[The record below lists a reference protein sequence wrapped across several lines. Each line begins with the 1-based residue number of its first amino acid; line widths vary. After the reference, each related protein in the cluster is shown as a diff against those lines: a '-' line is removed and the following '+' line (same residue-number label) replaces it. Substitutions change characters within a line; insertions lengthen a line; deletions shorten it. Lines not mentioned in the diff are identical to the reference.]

1 MRQAAKEK
9 SKMADKNEKNVKA
22 IESTTTATEVM
33 TATPEK
39 RLIVER
45 DKFMAKDGREM
56 WGYAV
61 HGKGVNGR
69 ETKVDFNA
77 YDQGGYEVLDMVFDI
92 KPTAELQMH
101 DESMTDS
108 ETGEVRTY
116 TVYEVANVDEDG
128 DELKCRI
135 KPARD
140 SDKSILAYL
149 LKKLN
154 RQANASKTA

>member
-1 MRQAAKEK
+1 
-9 SKMADKNEKNVKA
+9 MANEKKVVT
-22 IESTTTATEVM
+22 ESTTTVVE
-33 TATPEK
+33 TADKPK

-45 DKFMAKDGREM
+45 EKFVAKDGREM

-61 HGKGVNGR
+61 HGNIRGR

-92 KPTAELQMH
+92 NSTAELELH
-101 DESMTDS
+101 EESMTDS

-116 TVYEVANVDEDG
+116 TVYTVSNTDEDG
-128 DELKCRI
+128 DEITCRI

-154 RQANASKTA
+154 RASADKPETAA

>member
-1 MRQAAKEK
+1 
-9 SKMADKNEKNVKA
+9 MANGKNEKNEQA
-22 IESTTTATEVM
+22 TNDTAV
-33 TATPEK
+33 TAEATAKSEK

-45 DKFMAKDGREM
+45 EKFTSKDEREM

-77 YDQGGYEVLDMVFDI
+77 YDQGGYEVLDMIFEI
-92 KPTAELQMH
+92 KSTAELQMH

-116 TVYEVANVDEDG
+116 TVYEVSNVDADG
-128 DELKCRI
+128 DELRCRV

-154 RQANASKTA
+154 RQSKEEQKKA

>member
-1 MRQAAKEK
+1 
-9 SKMADKNEKNVKA
+9 MANEKNVKVM
-22 IESTTTATEVM
+22 ESTTTAAEV
-33 TATPEK
+33 TAMPEK

-45 DKFMAKDGREM
+45 EKFT

-92 KPTAELQMH
+92 KPTAELIMH
-101 DESMTDS
+101 DETMVDGD
-108 ETGEVRTY
+108 TGEVRAY

-154 RQANASKTA
+154 RKATAEKTA

>member
-1 MRQAAKEK
+1 
-9 SKMADKNEKNVKA
+9 MANEKNVKA
-22 IESTTTATEVM
+22 TESTTTTAEV

-45 DKFMAKDGREM
+45 EKFTAKDGREM

-92 KPTAELQMH
+92 KPTAELIMH
-101 DESMTDS
+101 DETMVDGD
-108 ETGEVRTY
+108 TGEVRAY
-116 TVYEVANVDEDG
+116 TVYEVANTDEDG

-154 RQANASKTA
+154 RKVNADKTA

>member
-1 MRQAAKEK
+1 
-9 SKMADKNEKNVKA
+9 MANEKRVVTENM
-22 IESTTTATEVM
+22 TTGAETAEK
-33 TATPEK
+33 PK

-45 DKFMAKDGREM
+45 EKFIAKDGREM

-61 HGKGVNGR
+61 HGNVRGR

-92 KPTAELQMH
+92 KPTAELEMH
-101 DESMTDS
+101 EESMTDS
-108 ETGEVRTY
+108 DTGEVRTY
-116 TVYEVANVDEDG
+116 TVYTVSNTDEDG
-128 DELKCRI
+128 DEITCRI

-149 LKKLN
+149 LKKLG
-154 RQANASKTA
+154 RAADVEKPVTAA

>member
-1 MRQAAKEK
+1 
-9 SKMADKNEKNVKA
+9 MANEKNGKA
-22 IESTTTATEVM
+22 TESTVTTAEV

-45 DKFMAKDGREM
+45 EKFTAKDGREM

-61 HGKGVNGR
+61 YGKGVNGR

-108 ETGEVRTY
+108 DTGEIRTY
-116 TVYEVANVDEDG
+116 VVYEVANTDEDG
-128 DELKCRI
+128 DELRCRV

-154 RQANASKTA
+154 RQVAENKTV

>member
-1 MRQAAKEK
+1 
-9 SKMADKNEKNVKA
+9 MANETKKTA
-22 IESTTTATEVM
+22 TASTTTAAEVT

-45 DKFMAKDGREM
+45 EKFTAKDGREM

-61 HGKGVNGR
+61 RGKVNGR

-101 DESMTDS
+101 DESITDS
-108 ETGEVRTY
+108 ETGEIRTF
-116 TVYEVANVDEDG
+116 TVYEVSNVDEDG

-154 RQANASKTA
+154 RQKAA

>member
-1 MRQAAKEK
+1 
-9 SKMADKNEKNVKA
+9 MANEKNVKA
-22 IESTTTATEVM
+22 TEGTTTAAEV

-39 RLIVER
+39 RLVVER
-45 DKFMAKDGREM
+45 EKFTTKDGREM
-56 WGYAV
+56 WGYVV
-61 HGKGVNGR
+61 HGKVNGR

-108 ETGEVRTY
+108 ETGEIRTY
-116 TVYEVANVDEDG
+116 TVYEVSNVDEDG

-154 RQANASKTA
+154 RQKAA

>member
-1 MRQAAKEK
+1 
-9 SKMADKNEKNVKA
+9 MANEKNVKA
-22 IESTTTATEVM
+22 TESTTMAAEVT

-45 DKFMAKDGREM
+45 EKFTAKDGREM

-77 YDQGGYEVLDMVFDI
+77 YDQVLDMVFDI
-92 KPTAELQMH
+92 KSTAELQMH
-101 DESMTDS
+101 DETMTDS
-108 ETGEVRTY
+108 ETGEIRTY
-116 TVYEVANVDEDG
+116 TVYEVANTDEDG

-154 RQANASKTA
+154 RKANAAQTA

>member
-1 MRQAAKEK
+1 
-9 SKMADKNEKNVKA
+9 MANEKNVKA
-22 IESTTTATEVM
+22 TEGTESTTTAAEVA
-33 TATPEK
+33 ATSEK

-45 DKFMAKDGREM
+45 EKFTAKDGREM

-61 HGKGVNGR
+61 KGKVNGR

-92 KPTAELQMH
+92 KSTAELQMH

-108 ETGEVRTY
+108 DTGEIRKY
-116 TVYEVANVDEDG
+116 TVYEVANIDEDG

-154 RQANASKTA
+154 RQKAA

>member
-1 MRQAAKEK
+1 MANERKVVTENMATVAEA
-9 SKMADKNEKNVKA
+9 ADK
-22 IESTTTATEVM
+22 
-33 TATPEK
+33 PK

-45 DKFMAKDGREM
+45 EKFVAKDGREM

-61 HGKGVNGR
+61 HGNVRGR

-92 KPTAELQMH
+92 KPTAELEMH
-101 DESMTDS
+101 EENMTDS

-116 TVYEVANVDEDG
+116 TVYTVSNTDEDG
-128 DELKCRI
+128 DEITCRI

-149 LKKLN
+149 LKKLERAVN
-154 RQANASKTA
+154 VEKPIAAA

>member
-1 MRQAAKEK
+1 
-9 SKMADKNEKNVKA
+9 MANEKNVKVN
-22 IESTTTATEVM
+22 ESTMANEMAVM
-33 TATPEK
+33 PEK

-45 DKFMAKDGREM
+45 EKFTAKDGREM

-108 ETGEVRTY
+108 ETGEVRSY
-116 TVYEVANVDEDG
+116 TIYEVSNVDEDG

-154 RQANASKTA
+154 RQANVNKVV

>member
-1 MRQAAKEK
+1 
-9 SKMADKNEKNVKA
+9 MANETKKTVT
-22 IESTTTATEVM
+22 ESTEAAAEATA
-33 TATPEK
+33 ATPE
-39 RLIVER
+39 RLLIVER
-45 DKFMAKDGREM
+45 EKFTAKDGREM

-61 HGKGVNGR
+61 HGKGPNGR

-92 KPTAELQMH
+92 KPTAELIMH
-101 DESMTDS
+101 DESMTDT

-128 DELKCRI
+128 DELRCRI

-154 RQANASKTA
+154 RKAAGTITA

>member
-1 MRQAAKEK
+1 MV
-9 SKMADKNEKNVKA
+9 NEKNVKA
-22 IESTTTATEVM
+22 TESRVTAAEATTV
-33 TATPEK
+33 TPEK

-45 DKFMAKDGREM
+45 KKFTAKDGREM

-101 DESMTDS
+101 DETMTDS
-108 ETGEVRTY
+108 ETGEIRTY
-116 TVYEVANVDEDG
+116 TVYEVSNVDEDG

-149 LKKLN
+149 LKKLY
-154 RQANASKTA
+154 RKANASQTA

>member
-1 MRQAAKEK
+1 
-9 SKMADKNEKNVKA
+9 MANEKNAKA
-22 IESTTTATEVM
+22 VESTESTTTAAEV
-33 TATPEK
+33 TVQPEK
-39 RLIVER
+39 RLVVER
-45 DKFMAKDGREM
+45 EKFTAKDGREM

-61 HGKGVNGR
+61 KGKVNGR

-92 KPTAELQMH
+92 KPTAELLMH
-101 DESMTDS
+101 DETMTDTD
-108 ETGEVRTY
+108 TGEIRKY
-116 TVYEVANVDEDG
+116 TVYEVANIDEDG

-154 RQANASKTA
+154 RQKAA

>member
-1 MRQAAKEK
+1 
-9 SKMADKNEKNVKA
+9 MANEKNVKA
-22 IESTTTATEVM
+22 NESTVANEMAVM
-33 TATPEK
+33 PEK

-45 DKFMAKDGREM
+45 EKFIAKDGREM

-116 TVYEVANVDEDG
+116 TIYEVSNVDEDG

-154 RQANASKTA
+154 RQVNVNKVV

>member
-1 MRQAAKEK
+1 
-9 SKMADKNEKNVKA
+9 MANETKKTAN
-22 IESTTTATEVM
+22 ESTTTAAEVT

-45 DKFMAKDGREM
+45 EKFIAKD
-56 WGYAV
+56 
-61 HGKGVNGR
+61 GR

-108 ETGEVRTY
+108 ETGEIRTY
-116 TVYEVANVDEDG
+116 TVYEVANTDADG

-154 RQANASKTA
+154 RQANAAKSA

>member
-1 MRQAAKEK
+1 
-9 SKMADKNEKNVKA
+9 MANEKNGKA
-22 IESTTTATEVM
+22 TEITTAEA
-33 TATPEK
+33 ATSK
-39 RLIVER
+39 HLIVER
-45 DKFMAKDGREM
+45 EKFTAKDGREM

-92 KPTAELQMH
+92 KPTAELLMH
-101 DESMTDS
+101 DETMTDS
-108 ETGEVRTY
+108 DTGEVRVY
-116 TVYEVANVDEDG
+116 TVYEVANADEDG

-154 RQANASKTA
+154 RAASTPEKETR

>member
-1 MRQAAKEK
+1 MANEEK
-9 SKMADKNEKNVKA
+9 VKVMENVVVADNVA
-22 IESTTTATEVM
+22 DI
-33 TATPEK
+33 TPTK
-39 RLIVER
+39 RLVMER
-45 DKFMAKDGREM
+45 EKFVSKDGREM

-61 HGKGVNGR
+61 KGKGVNGR

-101 DESMTDS
+101 DESMTDAD
-108 ETGEVRTY
+108 TGEVRTY
-116 TVYEVANVDEDG
+116 TVYEVSNVDKDG
-128 DELKCRI
+128 DELKCRV

-154 RQANASKTA
+154 RQVKSAEKA

>member
-1 MRQAAKEK
+1 
-9 SKMADKNEKNVKA
+9 MANETKKTA
-22 IESTTTATEVM
+22 TESTTTAAEVTT

-45 DKFMAKDGREM
+45 EKFTAKDGREM

-108 ETGEVRTY
+108 ETGEIRTY
-116 TVYEVANVDEDG
+116 TVYEVANTDADG

-154 RQANASKTA
+154 RQANAAKSA